1 MLILTHHPCWYYTLY
16 TQLYYIIQYS
26 TTIFIFLILWQK
38 GKKIQLFLQKKN
50 TEVPFS
56 VSLKISLHHSNTT
69 CSPLFI
75 SFCLRIACCIANEL
89 LYQYLKLQMFK
100 EKADYIPFPDLWSC
114 LLTAENKHSA
124 LKLSNFSPKTT
135 GQVTHS
141 FFFQLSIHL
150 FFFQRKKK
158 HK

>member
-56 VSLKISLHHSNTT
+56 VRLKNSLHHSNTT

>member
-1 MLILTHHPCWYYTLY
+1 MT
-16 TQLYYIIQYS
+16 
-26 TTIFIFLILWQK
+26 K
-38 GKKIQLFLQKKN
+38 GEKNPTVSAKKKN

-56 VSLKISLHHSNTT
+56 VRLKNSLHHSNTK

-150 FFFQRKKK
+150 FFRERKNINNLQNRAACSQITL
-158 HK
+158 

>member
-1 MLILTHHPCWYYTLY
+1 MT
-16 TQLYYIIQYS
+16 
-26 TTIFIFLILWQK
+26 K
-38 GKKIQLFLQKKN
+38 GEKNPTVSAKKKT

-56 VSLKISLHHSNTT
+56 VSLKNSLHHSNTK

-150 FFFQRKKK
+150 FFFSEKEKT
-158 HK
+158 